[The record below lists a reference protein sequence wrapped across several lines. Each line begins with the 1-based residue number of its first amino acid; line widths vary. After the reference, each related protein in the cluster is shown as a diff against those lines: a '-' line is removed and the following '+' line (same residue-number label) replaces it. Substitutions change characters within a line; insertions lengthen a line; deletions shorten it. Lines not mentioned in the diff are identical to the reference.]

1 MGLAVDRQ
9 HDLRAHPGGTVEERK
24 ETMKYAIINYKR
36 MTRANADS
44 MPEMEDAEARL
55 PIVRQD
61 GDAYYCSYPDGR
73 IQVLHIQQIAAF
85 YDSVSGMT
93 LSPQQMQNLREQ
105 EWLP

>member
-1 MGLAVDRQ
+1 
-9 HDLRAHPGGTVEERK
+9 
-24 ETMKYAIINYKR
+24 MKYAIIQYKSIK
-36 MTRANADS
+36 RANADD
-44 MPEMEDAEARL
+44 MGTTEDAEARL

-85 YDSVSGMT
+85 YDSVSDLT
-93 LSPQQMQNLREQ
+93 FTPQQIQNLREG